1 MNKRKKIIA
10 WLQNCPYPELVTPET
25 AKLAQK
31 AGLPLSS
38 ETLFS
43 LLNLYTIDGYFPDFN
58 KAGLFEVTQVNIQK
72 WLREEKFIHIKI
84 GIGEETGWSYT
95 LLTLNGNFLYG
106 MRGYPWQDSGFASYE
121 EALEKGMY
129 VILKKYCEDQEKKKK
144 KKI

>member
-1 MNKRKKIIA
+1 MKKRKKIVA
-10 WLQNCPYPELVTPET
+10 WLQSCPYPEFVTPET
-25 AKLAQK
+25 AELAQK
-31 AGLPLSS
+31 EGFLVSTA
-38 ETLFS
+38 TLHS
-43 LLNLYTIDGYFPDFN
+43 LKSLYEIDGYMPDLD
-58 KAGLFEVTQVNIQK
+58 KEGLFEVTQVNIQK